1 MSHKVIVPIG
11 GQDLIIETGHYAKQ
25 ADGAVTV
32 QLGETVILTAAV
44 AATKAKA
51 GQEFFPLTVDY
62 RERAAAAGRFPGGY
76 FKREGRPSEKEILT
90 CRLTDRPI
98 RPLFPK
104 GWYNEVQVQS
114 ILMSADGQNDSDILS
129 ILAASAALMVS
140 DIPWAGPLGA
150 ARIGRVDGAFVVNP
164 THEQQAAS
172 DLDLI
177 YVGNKHDVVMYEGS
191 ANEITEADFIAALR
205 FAQEAIQPLITAQ
218 EELAQKVG
226 KTKRAITT
234 NVVPEEILKEAKK
247 IAGDR
252 IVTALL
258 TPGKL
263 AREGAC
269 NTLFAEI
276 GAKLSEKFGAEKV
289 TDFVI
294 KDAQYY
300 IQKEAVRT
308 LILDEGKRL
317 DGRTSDQIRPLHSEV
332 SILPRAHGSS
342 LFQRGETQAVC
353 LATLGTGDDIQEF
366 DSYTGGETKKQFIL
380 HYNFPNFSVG
390 ETGRITGPGRREI
403 GHGALAER
411 SVRPVIPLP
420 EYPYAVRVVSE
431 ILESNGSSSM
441 ASVCGATLALMDA
454 GVPLIRPV
462 AGISIG
468 ICTDFDDQDQISRY
482 KLLTDI
488 IGWEDGFCDMDCK
501 IAGTDKG
508 ITGFQL
514 DLKLKGLPLPIME
527 QAVQQA
533 LTARLEILRHMLA
546 TLPAPRTEISKY
558 APRIVTLKIN
568 PEKIGM
574 LIGPGGKNIKRLV
587 DESGCEINIEDDGT
601 VKIFSVTPEGMEIA
615 RREIEGMSAE
625 IEINKIYKGRVVTIK
640 EFGAFVE
647 VFPGQDGLVHISEL
661 SDKRVARVEDV
672 VKMGDE
678 ITVKCI
684 GVDEK
689 GRVKLSRKAA
699 LADRGEAVAASIDQ
713 VGTAPREDVRP
724 PRAERPERAERSE
737 RPERAERPERP
748 SRGGDRPE
756 RTEPAERTE
765 RIERPVRERSERPV
779 ERSERPVRPE
789 VTDRPDRPE
798 RTERVDRPER
808 VERTE
813 RLDRPERTDRTDR
826 GDRVERAPE
835 RVSDRYDRPERA
847 PERTP
852 ERAPER
858 SERSFDRGDRTERSE
873 RPVRSERP
881 AERPV
886 ERVVERAPVRSERT
900 PVRAERTPE
909 RADRGERVVDRGDR
923 DDRGD
928 RVERGDRS
936 ESVRRFSD
944 RAEVSDADRPERFER
959 DDRPDDGDRAE
970 RGVRGERPERSD
982 RSDRAP
988 ARGPRRSESGGDNS
1002 RGDNSDLE
1010 VGTIYRA
1017 KVVTIK
1023 DFGAFVEFMPG
1034 REGLVHVSEL
1044 ANARVKRVEDVV
1056 QVGDEISVKLI
1067 GVDDKGRVRLS
1078 RRAAIEE
1085 RDRALGGSPSREP
1098 RESSSFD
1105 DNQRD

>member
-11 GQDLIIETGHYAKQ
+11 GQDLIIETGHYTKQ

-44 AATKAKA
+44 AASKAKP

-150 ARIGRVDGAFVVNP
+150 ARIGRVEGKFVVNP

-191 ANEITEADFIAALR
+191 ANEITDVDFIAALR

-226 KTKRAITT
+226 KTKRTITT
-234 NVVPEEILKEAKK
+234 NVVPEEILKDAKK

-276 GAKLSEKFGAEKV
+276 GTKLTEKYGADKV
-289 TDFVI
+289 SDFVI

-300 IQKEAVRT
+300 IQKEAVRS
-308 LILDEGKRL
+308 LILDQGKRL
-317 DGRTSDQIRPLHSEV
+317 DGRTYEQIRPLHSEV

-411 SVRPVIPLP
+411 SVRPVIPLK

-468 ICTDFDDQDQISRY
+468 ICTDYDDNDQISRY

-488 IGWEDGFCDMDCK
+488 IGWEDAFCDMDCK
-501 IAGTDKG
+501 IAGTEKG

-514 DLKLKGLPLPIME
+514 DLKLKGLPLAIME
-527 QAVQQA
+527 QTVQQA
-533 LTARLEILRHMLA
+533 FTARLEILRHMFA

-558 APRIVTLKIN
+558 APRIITLKIN

-699 LADRGEAVAASIDQ
+699 LADRGEAAAASVDQ
-713 VGTAPREDVRP
+713 VGAAPREEVRP
-724 PRAERPERAERSE
+724 ERSE
-737 RPERAERPERP
+737 RPERRERPER
-748 SRGGDRPE
+748 SDRGERPVRSADRPE
-756 RTEPAERTE
+756 RPERSDRPE
-765 RIERPVRERSERPV
+765 RAVRERSERPV
-779 ERSERPVRPE
+779 ERVERVERPVRSEAPE
-789 VTDRPDRPE
+789 RAERVERTERPERVDRPVDRPERPERSERPDRGERVAERTPDRGGDRYERSPERTPERTPDRGDRPERSERTDRGDRPE
-798 RTERVDRPER
+798 RTERS
-808 VERTE
+808 
-813 RLDRPERTDRTDR
+813 DR
-826 GDRVERAPE
+826 G
-835 RVSDRYDRPERA
+835 ERA

-858 SERSFDRGDRTERSE
+858 SVDRGDRSERAPLRSE
-873 RPVRSERP
+873 R
-881 AERPV
+881 
-886 ERVVERAPVRSERT
+886 APE
-900 PVRAERTPE
+900 
-909 RADRGERVVDRGDR
+909 RGERTERIVDRGDR

-928 RVERGDRS
+928 RVEPS
-936 ESVRRFSD
+936 RRFADRGD
-944 RAEVSDADRPERFER
+944 RAEVVEPVRADRFER
-959 DDRPDDGDRAE
+959 DDRSDDGDRS
-970 RGVRGERPERSD
+970 VRSERPERSD
-982 RSDRAP
+982 RGDRSSSS
-988 ARGPRRSESGGDNS
+988 RGPRRSESGGDSS

-1085 RDRALGGSPSREP
+1085 RDRALGGNSTREP

-1105 DNQRD
+1105 DSPRD